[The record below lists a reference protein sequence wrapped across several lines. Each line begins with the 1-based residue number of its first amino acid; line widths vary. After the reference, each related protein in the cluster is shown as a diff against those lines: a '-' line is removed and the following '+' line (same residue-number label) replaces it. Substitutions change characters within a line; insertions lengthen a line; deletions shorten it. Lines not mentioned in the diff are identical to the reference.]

1 MAQGEAILRFYAE
14 LNDLLPA
21 RRRRE
26 KEHLFP
32 FFGRNTVK
40 DAIEAYDIPHTQVDL
55 ILVNGHPV
63 TFDYLLQPG
72 DRVAVYPVFESMDIT
87 RVTPLRPQPLRHTAF
102 ILDVHL
108 GKLARLLRTA
118 GLDTLY
124 RNDYH
129 DEEIIRIALDE
140 HRIILT
146 RDKGILKHRVVT
158 HGHWLHATDPPQQFV
173 EVLRRFDLYDRLEP
187 FSRCTW
193 CNAPLVPVEK
203 KEIEHLLEEKTRE
216 NYTAF
221 MQCPVCHRIYWQGC
235 HYEKM
240 KKRLDELIARA
251 RQSV

>member
-1 MAQGEAILRFYAE
+1 MAHSEAILRFYAE

-26 KEHLFP
+26 KEHLFL
-32 FFGRNTVK
+32 FSGRNTVK
-40 DAIEAYDIPHTQVDL
+40 DAIESFDVPHTQVDL
-55 ILVNGHPV
+55 ILVNGELV

-72 DRVAVYPVFESMDIT
+72 DRVAVYPVFESLELCG
-87 RVTPLRPQPLRHTAF
+87 VTPLRPEPLRHTAF

-108 GKLARLLRTA
+108 GKLARLMRTA

-124 RNDYH
+124 CNDYD

-140 HRIILT
+140 RRIILT

-158 HGHWLHATDPPQQFV
+158 HGHWLYATEPRKQFI
-173 EVLRRFDLYDRLEP
+173 EVVRRFDLHEHLAP

-193 CNAPLVPVEK
+193 CNAALVHVEK
-203 KEIEHLLEEKTRE
+203 QEIEHLLEKRTHE
-216 NYTAF
+216 NFTVF

-235 HYEKM
+235 HYLRM
-240 KKRLDELIARA
+240 KERLDDMIDEAIR
-251 RQSV
+251 

>member
-32 FFGRNTVK
+32 FIGRNTVK
-40 DAIEAYDIPHTQVDL
+40 DAIESFDIPHTQVDL
-55 ILVNGHPV
+55 ILVNGEPV
-63 TFDYLLQPG
+63 TFDYLLNPG
-72 DRVAVYPVFESMDIT
+72 DRVAVYPVFESMNIAG
-87 RVTPLRPQPLRHTAF
+87 VTPLRPLPLRHTAF

-108 GKLARLLRTA
+108 GKLARLMRTA

-124 RNDYH
+124 RNDYE
-129 DEEIIRIALDE
+129 DAEIIRIALDE

-146 RDKGILKHRVVT
+146 RDKGILKHRIVT
-158 HGHWLHATDPPQQFV
+158 HGHWLYATDPREQFI
-173 EVLRRFDLYDRLEP
+173 EVVRRFDLHERLEP

-203 KEIEHLLEEKTRE
+203 KEIEHLLEKRTRE
-216 NYTAF
+216 NHTVF

-240 KKRLDELIARA
+240 KKRLKAMIDEAIR
-251 RQSV
+251 